1 MNLKDLIL
9 DIVYDKDYSPL
20 TTNEMVKFLKADKYM
35 KDVIIDAIKSLEKDN
50 KIRISHKGKILAL
63 TEDEKSLFGRI
74 ELALGSYGFFISDNE
89 KMKDVFISK
98 ENLKQAFQGDR
109 VKIEIIKE
117 AENGRNAEGRV
128 VDIIEHNKSKI
139 IGTYEQSKNFG
150 FVICDNK
157 SIGNDIYIA
166 KKYSKNAKNKDKVIV
181 EIINIPKKGNPEG
194 RIVEIIGHKND
205 KNVDI
210 YTIIAKHDIPYQF
223 SKETKKEV
231 LYINETLQESD
242 YIDRVDFRD
251 LFTVT
256 IDGRDSKDF
265 DDAIS
270 IEKNDEDYDLYVH
283 IADVANYVKR
293 STAIDNDAYDRGNS
307 TYLYNIVVP
316 MLPKE
321 LSNGICSLNPN
332 SDRLSISLKM
342 TINKK
347 GKVIA
352 NDFYQAVIN
361 SNYRLVYDDVND
373 FLDDNN
379 ESIYTDEILKE
390 KLLLFDELYKILRA
404 KRDERGAIDFN
415 FTESQIDVS
424 DDGKVLN
431 IEVFERGSG
440 NKMIEEFMLAANETV
455 ATLFAFMDF
464 PFIYRIHEKPKA
476 EKIEKFKNF
485 LNTMGYNIRG
495 NDLYPKDFQKIL
507 KEVEGE
513 DKEKIINL
521 LMLRT
526 MQKARYSKDCKE
538 HFGLSTKF
546 YTHFTSPIRRY
557 PDLIVH
563 RLLKAYIE
571 NKLGKFNRVSLE
583 NSIEKSSEHL
593 SITERRSEDCER
605 EVEDLMKCKYM
616 RRFIGCEFYGEISSV
631 TDFGIYI
638 ELENTVEGLFMYKFS
653 KNHYEFIEEK
663 LQAYDT
669 TNKKYYN
676 LGDRVKIRVK
686 KIDIMKKNIDFEL
699 LEEDETVSQQQ
710 ESLSWIFYRKKIR
723 GRNWTNRSRSQK
735 YQAR

>member
-35 KDVIIDAIKSLEKDN
+35 KDVIIDAIKSLEKNN

-74 ELALGSYGFFISDNE
+74 ELAQGSYGFFISDNE

-231 LYINETLQESD
+231 LFIDEKLKESD
-242 YIDRVDFRD
+242 YLGRKDFRD

-270 IEKNDEDYDLYVH
+270 IEKNGENYDLYVH

-332 SDRLSISLKM
+332 SDRLTLSLKM
-342 TINKK
+342 TINNK

-373 FLDDNN
+373 FLDDKN

-431 IEVFERGSG
+431 IEVLERGSG

-455 ATLFAFMDF
+455 ATLFAYMDF

-476 EKIEKFKNF
+476 EKIEKFKKF

-583 NSIEKSSEHL
+583 NSLEKSSEHL

-616 RRFIGCEFYGEISSV
+616 RRYIGCEFYGEISSV

-676 LGDRVKIRVK
+676 LGDRVKVRVK

-710 ESLSWIFYRKKIR
+710 ESLS
-723 GRNWTNRSRSQK
+723 
-735 YQAR
+735 

>member
-74 ELALGSYGFFISDNE
+74 ELAQGSYGFFISDNE

-231 LYINETLQESD
+231 LFIDEKLKESD
-242 YIDRVDFRD
+242 YVGRVDFRD

-270 IEKNDEDYDLYVH
+270 IEKNGEDYDLYVH

-332 SDRLSISLKM
+332 SDRLTLSLKM
-342 TINKK
+342 TINNK

-373 FLDDNN
+373 FLDDKN

-431 IEVFERGSG
+431 IEVLERGSG

-455 ATLFAFMDF
+455 ATLFAYMDF

-476 EKIEKFKNF
+476 EKIEKFKKF

-513 DKEKIINL
+513 DKEKIVNL

-583 NSIEKSSEHL
+583 NSLEKSSEHL

-723 GRNWTNRSRSQK
+723 GRNWTNRSRS
-735 YQAR
+735 

>member
-20 TTNEMVKFLKADKYM
+20 TTNEVVKFLKADKYM

-74 ELALGSYGFFISDNE
+74 ELAQGSYGFFISDNE

-231 LYINETLQESD
+231 LFIDEKLQESD
-242 YIDRVDFRD
+242 YIDRIDFRD

-270 IEKNDEDYDLYVH
+270 IEKNGEDYDLYVH

-332 SDRLSISLKM
+332 SDRLTLSLKM
-342 TINKK
+342 TINNK

-373 FLDDNN
+373 FLDDKN

-431 IEVFERGSG
+431 IEVLERGSG
-440 NKMIEEFMLAANETV
+440 NKMIEEFMLVANETV
-455 ATLFAFMDF
+455 ATLFAYMDF
-464 PFIYRIHEKPKA
+464 PFIYRIHEKPKG
-476 EKIEKFKNF
+476 EKIEKFKKF

-513 DKEKIINL
+513 DKEKIVNL

-583 NSIEKSSEHL
+583 NSLEKSSEHL

-653 KNHYEFIEEK
+653 KNPYEFIEEK

-676 LGDRVKIRVK
+676 LGDRVKVRVK

-710 ESLSWIFYRKKIR
+710 ESLSWIFYRKKIW

-735 YQAR
+735 YKAR